1 MYENWVAESEYG
13 ENGRRNAE
21 SLVDLG
27 RNGGMMDP
35 GTPPLLLEI
44 GKSND
49 VIKRQFDVKNRKFH
63 VSIEI
68 IHIIRNM
75 SFLANF
81 GTLNP
86 NMRLILH

>member
-35 GTPPLLLEI
+35 GKPPL
-44 GKSND
+44 SND
-49 VIKRQFDVKNRKFH
+49 NFPDLRK
-63 VSIEI
+63 
-68 IHIIRNM
+68 
-75 SFLANF
+75 ANI
-81 GTLNP
+81 N
-86 NMRLILH
+86 I